1 MFSKKSQLALAL
13 VCVLGTGALLTGT
26 QEPQAA
32 DAPTTAKAAAPAVEV
47 TVITTKASD
56 VAMESLLSGRTNAYR
71 EAEVRPQVSGI
82 LMKRLFEEGAEVK
95 EGQPLYQIDDA
106 TYKAALETAKAQ
118 LAEAQA
124 TLVQARADAKRS
136 AELVKIKAVSEQSND
151 AAQAA
156 KKTAEAAVLSGK
168 AAVRTAQINLDYT
181 KVRSPISGRISRSEV
196 TEGALMQAYTGL
208 MTTVHQLDPIYVDVT
223 QTSED
228 LMRIRRE
235 IANGTLKTNPDGSA
249 RVQLILSD
257 GTTYEHE
264 GKLTFTDAAV
274 SESMGTVNLRAVF
287 PNPERFLMPGMYVR
301 AKLSE
306 GVRPNSIQVDQQCVM
321 RDNLGHA
328 YVYVVTKDNK
338 VEQRMVETLRTIG
351 TSWVIGSGLSE
362 GEKVIFEGMQRV
374 RVGATVTPKELDRSK
389 MTPTRAL
396 F

>member
-32 DAPTTAKAAAPAVEV
+32 DAPAAAKAAAPAVEV

-56 VAMESLLSGRTNAYR
+56 VAMESTLSGRTNAYR
-71 EAEVRPQVSGI
+71 VAEVRPQVSGI

-118 LAEAQA
+118 LAQAQA

-249 RVQLILSD
+249 RVQLVLSD

-264 GKLTFTDAAV
+264 GKLTFTDASV

-287 PNPERFLMPGMYVR
+287 PNRKR
-301 AKLSE
+301 S
-306 GVRPNSIQVDQQCVM
+306 
-321 RDNLGHA
+321 
-328 YVYVVTKDNK
+328 
-338 VEQRMVETLRTIG
+338 LRG
-351 TSWVIGSGLSE
+351 RKGDL
-362 GEKVIFEGMQRV
+362 
-374 RVGATVTPKELDRSK
+374 
-389 MTPTRAL
+389 
-396 F
+396 

>member
-26 QEPQAA
+26 QEPLAA
-32 DAPTTAKAAAPAVEV
+32 DAPTATKAAAPAVEV

-82 LMKRLFEEGAEVK
+82 QRLFEEGAEVK

-249 RVQLILSD
+249 RVQLVLSD

>member
-26 QEPQAA
+26 QEPLAA
-32 DAPTTAKAAAPAVEV
+32 DAPTAAKAAAPAVEV

-156 KKTAEAAVLSGK
+156 KKTAEAVLSGK

-249 RVQLILSD
+249 RVQLVLSD